1 MAADAFR
8 HLPQL
13 RGCLTPAELSE
24 VRATRE
30 RLALWDERAQK
41 LGNPPNWR
49 FSIEELES
57 SRLALLGP
65 LDTSEGLWVYSYGSL
80 MWDPGFHFAEIRL
93 AELAGHQRR
102 FSYMTTMARG
112 SPEYPGL
119 MLSLDECAGSC
130 KGLAFRIA
138 TDLVHAESA
147 MVWGREM
154 IRGGYCAK
162 LLPVSTPQGAV
173 TALVFCSNP
182 SHPEYVDGL
191 TIEKTAAMIASGS
204 GVLGT
209 NRQYLEQVAAQ
220 LERLGIEDRYI
231 EHLVQQVRGIPAP

>member
-1 MAADAFR
+1 M
-8 HLPQL
+8 
-13 RGCLTPAELSE
+13 GSPA
-24 VRATRE
+24 
-30 RLALWDERAQK
+30 
-41 LGNPPNWR
+41 NWR
-49 FSIEELES
+49 HSVEELES

-65 LDTSEGLWVYSYGSL
+65 LDTREGLWVFSYGSL
-80 MWDPGFHFAEIRL
+80 MWDPGFHFAEVRL

-119 MLSLDECAGSC
+119 MLSLDECTGSC

-138 TDLVHAESA
+138 ADLVHAESA

-162 LLPVSTPQGAV
+162 LLPVGTPQGDV

-182 SHPEYVDGL
+182 SHPDHTPGL
-191 TIEKTAAMIASGS
+191 TIERTAAMIASGS
-204 GVLGT
+204 GVLGS
-209 NRQYLEQVAAQ
+209 NRAYLEQVAAQ
-220 LERLGIEDRYI
+220 LERLGIADAYI
-231 EHLVQQVRGIPAP
+231 EHLAQQVRDMPAP